1 MIINIAETSEELGK
15 RAAALISKLINEAI
29 SKKGY
34 ARIVLSTGQSQ
45 FETLSYLVKENVDW
59 TKVEMF
65 HLDEYVGIDESH
77 PASFRKYLK
86 ERFVSKV
93 HLKNAYF
100 VTDESCIPSL
110 TGKLR
115 ERPVDVGVIGIGENG
130 HIAFN
135 DPPADFDAR
144 DAYIQ
149 VELERRSRRQ
159 QVGEGWFNTVDE
171 VPNKAITM
179 SVFEILTAR
188 HIICAC
194 PDQRKAKAVASCI
207 FDDISPNSPAASI
220 RRRTECTLYLDRQ
233 SSCLVFDDFR
243 MR

>member
-45 FETLSYLVKENVDW
+45 FETLSYLEKENVDW

-135 DPPADFDAR
+135 DPPADFNTEE
-144 DAYIQ
+144 AYKV
-149 VELERRSRRQ
+149 VELDERCRAQ
-159 QVGEGWFNTVDE
+159 QVGEGWFKSIDK
-171 VPNKAITM
+171 VPEKAITM
-179 SVFEILTAR
+179 CVREIMKAE
-188 HIICAC
+188 HIISAV
-194 PDQRKAKAVASCI
+194 PHSVKAEAVFNTI
-207 FDDISPNSPAASI
+207 TKPISPYTPATILKSHKDWN
-220 RRRTECTLYLDRQ
+220 LFLDKE
-233 SSCLVFDDFR
+233 SAGKLLGL
-243 MR
+243 